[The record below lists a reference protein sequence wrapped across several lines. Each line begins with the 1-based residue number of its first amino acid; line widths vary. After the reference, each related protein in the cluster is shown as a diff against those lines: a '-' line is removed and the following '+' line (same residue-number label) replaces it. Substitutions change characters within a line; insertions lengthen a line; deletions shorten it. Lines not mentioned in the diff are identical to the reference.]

1 MPETP
6 LKSEPPN
13 ETLDIAKMN
22 NTARICALVITSAT
36 LLTTGYHAAA
46 ADLGPAI
53 IPEQKPVEDGWKI
66 SVTPY
71 FWVAGLSGDV
81 GSFGLPSVHLDASF
95 GDVWD
100 NLDFAAMI
108 AGEARRGPY
117 SIFGD
122 IIYSDLSGTSATPR
136 GVVATDAT
144 VDSRTFAGLLG
155 AGYTVLGDEFSHLDL
170 VGGLRVWS
178 AKTEVS
184 FSGGLL
190 DGREVSDSATWVDA
204 MAGVRGVYS
213 FTPNVFLTGWGLVG
227 AGGAD
232 VDWDVAAALGYR
244 FNETVSATLG
254 YRALGVDY
262 SNDGFEFDVVEKGPI
277 LGLTVKF

>member
-1 MPETP
+1 M
-6 LKSEPPN
+6 
-13 ETLDIAKMN
+13 I
-22 NTARICALVITSAT
+22 NTTRICALVITGAT
-36 LLTTGYHAAA
+36 LLSTGYHSIA

-53 IPEQKPVEDGWKI
+53 VPEHKPVDDGWRI
-66 SVTPY
+66 SVSPY
-71 FWVAGLSGDV
+71 FWGAGLAGDV

-122 IIYSDLSGTSATPR
+122 IIYSDLSGTTATPR
-136 GVVATDAT
+136 GVLATEAT
-144 VDSRTFAGLLG
+144 VDSRTFAGLVG
-155 AGYTVLGDEFSHLDL
+155 AGYTILGDERSYLDV

-178 AKTEVS
+178 AKTEIS
-184 FSGGLL
+184 FNGGLL

-213 FTPNVFLTGWGLVG
+213 FTPNLFLTGWGLVG